1 MAGHERLVQRLFTVI
16 DEEHWDAL
24 PQLFTE
30 SVRYERPGYPPI
42 CGIYALTTFYRNE
55 RVVAHGRH
63 EIHGC
68 LSGGTRR
75 AAGGSSPD
83 CPVRETAS
91 WKGSRTGTGSP
102 MGSSVN
108 GGRSSTVRRYER
120 SMVPARCDGLG
131 KR

>member
-68 LSGGTRR
+68 LSGGDQ
-75 AAGGSSPD
+75 ACCWGQFSGL
-83 CPVRETAS
+83 
-91 WKGSRTGTGSP
+91 SRSGDSL
-102 MGSSVN
+102 V
-108 GGRSSTVRRYER
+108 ER
-120 SMVPARCDGLG
+120 FADWYWITDGLISE
-131 KR
+131 RRTFFYRPAI